1 MLDRTDRS
9 LVGIW
14 WWTVDRWLLASAIL
28 LMVIGTL
35 LVMAAGPAVATNI
48 QLASQHFGVR
58 QSIYLI
64 PALGAMLFFSILEP
78 RPIRILAIL
87 GLAVTIGLMI
97 AAILVGSE
105 IKGATRWITIAGI
118 NLQPSEFAKPFFAIV
133 SAWLLTLWREGQ
145 DFPGWIYSAALMAV
159 LVGILVLQPDI
170 GMTFLVAVTWGFQ
183 MFLAGLPMLLVIG
196 IVALAPL
203 GLWAAYRTLDHVEK
217 RIDRFFEGGAWQV
230 EQARDSFA
238 NGGLLGVGPGDG
250 TVKLHL
256 PDAHSDFIFAVAAEE
271 YGALACLS
279 LIGLYGFIVL
289 RGFART
295 MSDEGLFALIAG
307 SSLLAQFGVQAAI
320 HMASSAS
327 TTIHCPLPRRALL
340 PQPVMMP
347 PLITVGSMRAE
358 SSKVAISEVV
368 VVLPCVPATAT
379 DQRSRI
385 NSPSISARWTI
396 GRKRSRAATSSGL
409 SCLIAVE
416 ITTMDAFATFSAVWP
431 HMTGMPLSRRRRTL
445 AFSDRSL
452 PCTS

>member
-9 LVGIW
+9 LIGIW

-35 LVMAAGPAVATNI
+35 LVMAAGPAVANNI

-58 QSIYLI
+58 QSIYLV

-145 DFPGWIYSAALMAV
+145 DFPGWIYSAALMAI

-295 MSDEGLFALIAG
+295 MSDEGLFVLIAG

-320 HMASSAS
+320 HMASSADFIP
-327 TTIHCPLPRRALL
+327 TKGMTLPLISYGGSSLVASGVTMGLILALTRQRKPYALL
-340 PQPVMMP
+340 GQRRHMPAGSATPQ
-347 PLITVGSMRAE
+347 TQE
-358 SSKVAISEVV
+358 
-368 VVLPCVPATAT
+368 
-379 DQRSRI
+379 
-385 NSPSISARWTI
+385 
-396 GRKRSRAATSSGL
+396 
-409 SCLIAVE
+409 AV
-416 ITTMDAFATFSAVWP
+416 
-431 HMTGMPLSRRRRTL
+431 
-445 AFSDRSL
+445 
-452 PCTS
+452 

>member
-35 LVMAAGPAVATNI
+35 LVMAAGPAVATNT

-145 DFPGWIYSAALMAV
+145 DFPGWIYSAALMAF

-320 HMASSAS
+320 HMASSADFIP
-327 TTIHCPLPRRALL
+327 TKGMTL
-340 PQPVMMP
+340 
-347 PLITVGSMRAE
+347 PLISYGGS
-358 SSKVAISEVV
+358 SLVA
-368 VVLPCVPATAT
+368 
-379 DQRSRI
+379 
-385 NSPSISARWTI
+385 
-396 GRKRSRAATSSGL
+396 SGVTMG
-409 SCLIAVE
+409 LILAL
-416 ITTMDAFATFSAVWP
+416 T
-431 HMTGMPLSRRRRTL
+431 RRRKPY
-445 AFSDRSL
+445 AL
-452 PCTS
+452 PGQRRHMPAGSAAPQTQEAV

>member
-9 LVGIW
+9 LIGIW

-87 GLAVTIGLMI
+87 GLAVTICLMI

-183 MFLAGLPMLLVIG
+183 MFLAGLPMLLVIC

-203 GLWAAYRTLDHVEK
+203 GLWAAYGTLDHVEK

-320 HMASSAS
+320 HMASSADFIP
-327 TTIHCPLPRRALL
+327 TKGMTL
-340 PQPVMMP
+340 
-347 PLITVGSMRAE
+347 PLISYGGS
-358 SSKVAISEVV
+358 SLVASGVTMGLILALTRRRKPYA
-368 VVLPCVPATAT
+368 LPGQRRHMPA
-379 DQRSRI
+379 
-385 NSPSISARWTI
+385 
-396 GRKRSRAATSSGL
+396 GRAAPQTQE
-409 SCLIAVE
+409 AV
-416 ITTMDAFATFSAVWP
+416 
-431 HMTGMPLSRRRRTL
+431 
-445 AFSDRSL
+445 
-452 PCTS
+452 

>member
-35 LVMAAGPAVATNI
+35 LVMAAGPAVANNI

-58 QSIYLI
+58 QSIYLV

-78 RPIRILAIL
+78 RPIRILAIV

-159 LVGILVLQPDI
+159 LVSILVLQPDI

-320 HMASSAS
+320 HMASSADFIP
-327 TTIHCPLPRRALL
+327 TKGMTL
-340 PQPVMMP
+340 
-347 PLITVGSMRAE
+347 PLISYGGS
-358 SSKVAISEVV
+358 SLVA
-368 VVLPCVPATAT
+368 
-379 DQRSRI
+379 
-385 NSPSISARWTI
+385 
-396 GRKRSRAATSSGL
+396 SGVTMG
-409 SCLIAVE
+409 LILAL
-416 ITTMDAFATFSAVWP
+416 T
-431 HMTGMPLSRRRRTL
+431 RRRKPY
-445 AFSDRSL
+445 AL
-452 PCTS
+452 PGQRRHMPASGATPQTQEAV

>member
-133 SAWLLTLWREGQ
+133 SARLLTLWREGQ

-320 HMASSAS
+320 HMASSADFIP
-327 TTIHCPLPRRALL
+327 TKGMTL
-340 PQPVMMP
+340 
-347 PLITVGSMRAE
+347 PLISYGGS
-358 SSKVAISEVV
+358 SLVA
-368 VVLPCVPATAT
+368 
-379 DQRSRI
+379 
-385 NSPSISARWTI
+385 
-396 GRKRSRAATSSGL
+396 SGVTMG
-409 SCLIAVE
+409 LILAL
-416 ITTMDAFATFSAVWP
+416 T
-431 HMTGMPLSRRRRTL
+431 RRRKPY
-445 AFSDRSL
+445 AL
-452 PCTS
+452 PGQRRHMPAGSAAPQTQEAV